1 MTLVLQIGW
10 TEAAT
15 DVVVVDTAAHSKVGE
30 GRATHP
36 DVPDGLVDPE
46 AWWFALVSATRLAL
60 DGLSA
65 LGLQPSEL
73 RGTLITAGDPQGGL
87 VAVGADGGAVHPA
100 LLASHTSS
108 GADADWLVGHLDGGA
123 DAWTAATGVLPTAG
137 STVSLL
143 SWLHRCAPDAWGSAS
158 RFTLPVGWLLERLG
172 GDRAVPS
179 HAAVGTAVLDLHTGD
194 RWRTELLAVVDGDR
208 DWVAAL
214 PVVATTARTV
224 GALSPAA
231 ATELGLP
238 AGLPLHVGGPGIEPT
253 DG

>member
-15 DVVVVDTAAHSKVGE
+15 EVVVVDTAARSKVGE

-36 DVPDGLVDPE
+36 EAPEGQVDPE

-65 LGLQPSEL
+65 IGLQSSDL
-73 RGTLITAGDPQGGL
+73 RSALVTAGGTPGGL
-87 VAVGADGGAVHPA
+87 VALGTDGAAVHPA
-100 LLASHTSS
+100 LLASHASS

-123 DAWTAATGVLPTAG
+123 DAWSAATGVLPTAG
-137 STVSLL
+137 ATVSLL
-143 SWLHRCAPDAWGSAS
+143 SWLHRSAPEAWASAA
-158 RFTLPVGWLLERLG
+158 RFTLPAGWLLERLG
-172 GDRAVPS
+172 GDRAVAS
-179 HAAVGTAVLDLHTGD
+179 HDAVGTAVLDRHTGE
-194 RWRTELLAVVDGDR
+194 RWCTELLAVVDGDR

-214 PVVATTARTV
+214 PVVATAARTV
-224 GALSPAA
+224 GALSPTA

>member
-10 TEAAT
+10 TEAASE
-15 DVVVVDTAAHSKVGE
+15 VVVVDTAARSKVGE

-36 DVPDGLVDPE
+36 EAPEGQVDPE

-65 LGLQPSEL
+65 LGLHTSEL
-73 RGTLITAGDPQGGL
+73 RSAVVIAGATPGGL
-87 VAVGADGGAVHPA
+87 VALGADGAAVHPA
-100 LLASHTSS
+100 LLPGHTAS
-108 GADADWLVGHLDGGA
+108 GADAEWLLSHVEGGA
-123 DAWTAATGVLPTAG
+123 DAWSAATGVLPTAG

-143 SWLHRCAPDAWGSAS
+143 SWLHRSAPEAWASSA
-158 RFTLPVGWLLERLG
+158 RFTLPAGWLLERLG
-172 GDRAVPS
+172 GDRALGS
-179 HAAVGTAVLDLHTGD
+179 HDAVGTAVLDLHSGE

-208 DWVAAL
+208 DWTSAL
-214 PVVATTARTV
+214 PVVATAARAV
-224 GALSPAA
+224 GTLAPTA

-238 AGLPLHVGGPGIEPT
+238 AGLPLHVGGPGLEPT